1 MHELRFDFG
10 FEKFKLKLRAPFFHT
25 PLILSLPSFLPHT
38 ISLKKIGMNYK
49 LVWVWNIRPQLDWL
63 RCAVWKA
70 KPQCERTWARTKADG
85 ENHASQQRTTHKAL
99 SVNKMNCEA
108 LKLGLK
114 MGENKERIKLEER
127 HSSGR
132 HATDG
137 GKASEN
143 EESKN
148 NKMISGK
155 SKLKIFELFTLT
167 NYLSAYDNSW
177 KEKFRDKYPT
187 QIDELFRMSLLLLV
201 FFTSE
206 SRRTVPYSKK
216 CEFKFKIAHFFITM
230 NLICALCL
238 HKWYWIT
245 FDTSRLY
252 CARCVLQSLPFPL
265 PDRMLHSRSVM
276 LC

>member
-1 MHELRFDFG
+1 MDNCEYSKVASLAVTRVLNTSNARTSIRLRLWKIQIETSCTLFPHSTYTF
-10 FEKFKLKLRAPFFHT
+10 
-25 PLILSLPSFLPHT
+25 PSFLPHT
-38 ISLKKIGMNYK
+38 VSLKKIGMNYK

-132 HATDG
+132 HAADG

-155 SKLKIFELFTLT
+155 SKLEIFE
-167 NYLSAYDNSW
+167 
-177 KEKFRDKYPT
+177 
-187 QIDELFRMSLLLLV
+187 
-201 FFTSE
+201 FFT
-206 SRRTVPYSKK
+206 
-216 CEFKFKIAHFFITM
+216 
-230 NLICALCL
+230 
-238 HKWYWIT
+238 
-245 FDTSRLY
+245 
-252 CARCVLQSLPFPL
+252 
-265 PDRMLHSRSVM
+265 
-276 LC
+276 